1 MASSF
6 TWLDYSERDKRKMM
20 AVIDAFKERDTRDEL
35 GIGSV
40 RDGFADLFFPGT
52 STIQT
57 RAKYFLFVPW
67 IYSILENEKVS
78 SPKFASRAKQMEIA
92 LISSLMAT
100 EDREGIIGKQ
110 AGSTLKRLPSSIYWQ
125 GLSQW
130 GIRRFRGNQ
139 SQYHSVADAF
149 YSKNVRIGASAEER
163 EFMEVSVTRN
173 WHGGLPPVPKDF
185 PKKAFLAL
193 TPEEAVYLQERI
205 MQSAPTT
212 LLAFLVSVKPNEINK
227 FVKNYKPVTFPWE
240 HPRYASFTPE
250 IKEQLAHARFFS
262 EVIWGA
268 SLLYN
273 FMLAQKAVEVNKI
286 HEDWVEQYRDNL
298 TIWWEIIKAREP
310 DFVHWSNNRP
320 RFWEIVR
327 SSRARV
333 ALPTRRFIDS
343 WIDVVLKVS
352 GAGSLAD
359 LTENQQV
366 RKMISDREKFLK
378 GGLARLHN
386 PRMLELWR
394 GAAGAGRLDY
404 RWGRTAQ
411 VLVTDIL
418 KGLAQK

>member
-67 IYSILENEKVS
+67 IYSKLENEKVS
-78 SPKFASRAKQMEIA
+78 SRKFASQAKKFEFD
-92 LISSLMAT
+92 LISSLMGT
-100 EDREGIIGKQ
+100 EDKEGIIGRQ
-110 AGSTLKRLPSSIYWQ
+110 AGPTLKRLPSSVYWQ

-139 SQYHSVADAF
+139 SQYHSMADTF
-149 YSKNVRIGASAEER
+149 HSKNIKISASAEER
-163 EFMEVSVTRN
+163 EFIGDSVTRN
-173 WHGGLPPVPKDF
+173 WHGGLPPVPNGF

-193 TPEEAVYLQERI
+193 NFEEAEYLQERI
-205 MQSAPTT
+205 IQSAPTT
-212 LLAFLVSVKPNEINK
+212 LLAFLVSVKPNEAAR
-227 FVKNYKPVTFPWE
+227 FVKNYKPVAFPWE
-240 HPRYASFTPE
+240 HPRYGSFPVE

-273 FMLAQKAVEVNKI
+273 FMLAQKAVEVNDI
-286 HEDWVEQYRDNL
+286 HEDRVERYRDNL
-298 TIWWEIIKAREP
+298 TTWWDIIQARQV
-310 DFVHWSNNRP
+310 DFVLWSNNRP

-327 SSRARV
+327 ANRARV
-333 ALPTRRFIDS
+333 TPSTRLFIND
-343 WIDVVLKVS
+343 WIDEVLKA
-352 GAGSLAD
+352 AGTGDVAGLI
-359 LTENQQV
+359 ENKQV

-386 PRMLELWR
+386 PRMLELWK